1 MRRLSVRLTK
11 AIACDKKGPHL
22 QVASAKKSQH
32 ARLRPTSI
40 VNRRRDE
47 PREQFMRRFEGK
59 VAMVTGGNSGIGL
72 AAAKAFAREGA
83 QVAVTGRD
91 EGTLK
96 NAEKEIGSGALA
108 IRADA
113 ARIVDLDAAMAKV
126 RDHFKRID
134 ALFVNAGIG
143 KFVPIAEVTEAM
155 FDEIVTI
162 NLKGAFF
169 TVQRALPL
177 MARGSAVVLN
187 ASINA
192 HIGLPG
198 TTVYGATKAA
208 VVNMAKTMSADL
220 AERGIRVNAVSPGP
234 IETPI
239 FGRAGISSEQSR
251 QTKEWLQN
259 QTVVKRMGDPEEIAE
274 AVLYLS
280 SNVSSFVVGT
290 ELVIDGGMTI

>member
-1 MRRLSVRLTK
+1 MK
-11 AIACDKKGPHL
+11 
-22 QVASAKKSQH
+22 
-32 ARLRPTSI
+32 
-40 VNRRRDE
+40 
-47 PREQFMRRFEGK
+47 RFEGK

-113 ARIVDLDAAMAKV
+113 ARIADLDAAMAKV
-126 RDHFKRID
+126 RDQFKRID

-169 TVQRALPL
+169 TVQKALPL

-234 IETPI
+234 VETPI

-259 QTVVKRMGDPEEIAE
+259 QTLVKRMAEPKEIAE

-280 SNVSSFVVGT
+280 SDVSSFVVGT

>member
-1 MRRLSVRLTK
+1 MK
-11 AIACDKKGPHL
+11 
-22 QVASAKKSQH
+22 
-32 ARLRPTSI
+32 
-40 VNRRRDE
+40 
-47 PREQFMRRFEGK
+47 RFEGK
-59 VAMVTGGNSGIGL
+59 VAMITGGNSGIGL

-113 ARIVDLDAAMAKV
+113 ARIADLDAAMAKV
-126 RDHFKRID
+126 RDRFKRID

-169 TVQRALPL
+169 TVQKALPL

-234 IETPI
+234 VETPI
-239 FGRAGISSEQSR
+239 FGRVGISSEQSR

-259 QTVVKRMGDPEEIAE
+259 QTLVKRMAKPEEIAE

-280 SNVSSFVVGT
+280 SDVSSFVVGT

>member
-1 MRRLSVRLTK
+1 MK
-11 AIACDKKGPHL
+11 
-22 QVASAKKSQH
+22 
-32 ARLRPTSI
+32 
-40 VNRRRDE
+40 
-47 PREQFMRRFEGK
+47 RFEGK
-59 VAMVTGGNSGIGL
+59 VAMITGGNSGIGL

-113 ARIVDLDAAMAKV
+113 ARIADLDAAMAKV
-126 RDHFKRID
+126 RDQFKRID

-169 TVQRALPL
+169 TVQKALPL

-234 IETPI
+234 VETPI

-259 QTVVKRMGDPEEIAE
+259 QTLVKRMAEPEEIAE

-280 SNVSSFVVGT
+280 SDVSSFVVGA
-290 ELVIDGGMTI
+290 ELIIDGGMTI

>member
-1 MRRLSVRLTK
+1 MK
-11 AIACDKKGPHL
+11 
-22 QVASAKKSQH
+22 
-32 ARLRPTSI
+32 
-40 VNRRRDE
+40 
-47 PREQFMRRFEGK
+47 RFEGK

-113 ARIVDLDAAMAKV
+113 ARIADLDAAMAKV
-126 RDHFKRID
+126 RDRFKRID

-169 TVQRALPL
+169 TVQKALPL

-234 IETPI
+234 VETPI

-259 QTVVKRMGDPEEIAE
+259 QTLVKRMAEPEEIAE

-280 SNVSSFVVGT
+280 SDVSSFVVGT
-290 ELVIDGGMTI
+290 EIVIDGGMTI